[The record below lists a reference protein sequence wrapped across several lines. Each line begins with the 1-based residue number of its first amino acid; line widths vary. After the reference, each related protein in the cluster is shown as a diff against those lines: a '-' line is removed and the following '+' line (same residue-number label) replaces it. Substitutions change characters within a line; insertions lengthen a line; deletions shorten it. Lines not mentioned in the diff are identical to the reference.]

1 MNAEQYRA
9 LVNKLEAIQEAPEL
23 RTPAEIA
30 ASKDLLSAN
39 DGSTTP
45 GAAAEPRNPNAGLA
59 TDAPAEPAAAPAA
72 APAADPNQIPTI
84 EAPTFSQAYA
94 KAKAQKLK
102 KFKWCGVYA
111 VKDPVRP
118 QPVVPAK
125 TGGIQPAVYVP
136 PIQPGGGIAN
146 QNQADTLNL
155 VAAGNMG
162 A

>member
-9 LVNKLEAIQEAPEL
+9 LVNKLEALQEAPTEPEQSAMNVASANFQPADASAAPTQSATT
-23 RTPAEIA
+23 TPA
-30 ASKDLLSAN
+30 
-39 DGSTTP
+39 P
-45 GAAAEPRNPNAGLA
+45 
-59 TDAPAEPAAAPAA
+59 

-94 KAKAQKLK
+94 KARAQKLK

-111 VKDPVRP
+111 VKDPVNP
-118 QPVVPAK
+118 QPVVPPK